1 MLERIIEVR
10 AQAEKQAQYYTNIG
24 FAQLAADY
32 MNTVSILNDMEN
44 IVKDNI
50 EMKARLQALEAEIK
64 TVAPEPTPAQEET
77 NETV

>member
-32 MNTVSILNDMEN
+32 MNTVSILNDMED
-44 IVKDNI
+44 IVKENI
-50 EMKARLQALEAEIK
+50 EMKARLLTLEAEIK
-64 TVAPEPTPAQEET
+64 TVAPESTPAQEEA

>member
-32 MNTVSILNDMEN
+32 MNTVSILNDMED
-44 IVKDNI
+44 IVKENI
-50 EMKARLQALEAEIK
+50 EMKARLQTLEAKIK
-64 TVAPEPTPAQEET
+64 TMAPKPAPAQEEN

>member
-1 MLERIIEVR
+1 MLERIIEAR

-32 MNTVSILNDMEN
+32 INTVSILNDMED
-44 IVKDNI
+44 IVKENI
-50 EMKARLQALEAEIK
+50 EIKAQLQALEAEVK
-64 TVAPEPTPAQEET
+64 TMVPEPTSAQEEN

>member
-32 MNTVSILNDMEN
+32 MNTVSILNDMED
-44 IVKDNI
+44 IVKENI
-50 EMKARLQALEAEIK
+50 EIKAQLQALETEVK
-64 TVAPEPTPAQEET
+64 TMASEPTPAQEET

>member
-1 MLERIIEVR
+1 MLKRIIEVR
-10 AQAEKQAQYYTNIG
+10 MQAEKQAQYYTNIG

-32 MNTVSILNDMEN
+32 INTVSILNDMEN

-50 EMKARLQALEAEIK
+50 EMKARLQTLEAEVK
-64 TVAPEPTPAQEET
+64 TMAPESTPAQEEA

>member
-32 MNTVSILNDMEN
+32 INTVSILNDMEG
-44 IVKDNI
+44 IVKENI
-50 EMKARLQALEAEIK
+50 EMKARLQALEAEVK
-64 TVAPEPTPAQEET
+64 TMAPEPTSAQEEI

>member
-32 MNTVSILNDMEN
+32 MNTVSILNDMED
-44 IVKDNI
+44 IVKENI
-50 EMKARLQALEAEIK
+50 EMKARLQSLEAEVK
-64 TVAPEPTPAQEET
+64 TMAPEPTPAQEEA
-77 NETV
+77 NETL

>member
-32 MNTVSILNDMEN
+32 MNTVSILNDMEA
-44 IVKDNI
+44 IVKENI
-50 EMKARLQALEAEIK
+50 EMKARLQTLEAEVK
-64 TVAPEPTPAQEET
+64 TVALEPTPAQEEN

>member
-32 MNTVSILNDMEN
+32 INTVSILNDMED
-44 IVKDNI
+44 IVKENI
-50 EMKARLQALEAEIK
+50 EMKARLQALEAEVK
-64 TVAPEPTPAQEET
+64 TIAPESTPAQEEN